1 MLLNGSI
8 CRKVRPVTLRFLCSH
23 SERSRAFIAAIVLC
37 TIVAAIGLS
46 GAPRLHKWLHDSG
59 SQPKHECA
67 ATLLSSGSL
76 DRSAC
81 EPISAQPHRVPVAS
95 AFRLQ
100 GYPCVLKRLAVSL
113 LEHAPP
119 AVA

>member
-1 MLLNGSI
+1 VLPNRIL
-8 CRKVRPVTLRFLCSH
+8 CRKVRLVTLRFLCSH

-46 GAPRLHKWLHDSG
+46 GAPRLHRWLHDSG
-59 SQPKHECA
+59 SQPQHECA

-81 EPISAQPHRVPVAS
+81 EPISAQPQRVPVAA
-95 AFRLQ
+95 AFRMPADPGVPRALTLS
-100 GYPCVLKRLAVSL
+100 P

-119 AVA
+119 ANA